1 MKKPSPCLTFA
12 GAIPFVVCAVFI
24 TLGID
29 AVIGLG
35 KTVEIL
41 AAYGLVIA
49 SFMAG
54 AHWGNHLSL
63 ADDDAWALKLPIFSN
78 IIAVLLWLGFLSL
91 PDLGF
96 IWLLVVGFISLLV
109 IDMAQSSQYHQSTV
123 LSGQKVCHFDRGG
136 LFNRIRRA
144 IIKTIDPSIYDHACD
159 PDRYTTLRHQDF

>member
-1 MKKPSPCLTFA
+1 MKKPSPYLTFA

-35 KTVEIL
+35 KTVDIL

-63 ADDDAWALKLPIFSN
+63 TDDDAWALKLPIFSS

-109 IDMAQSSQYHQSTV
+109 IDVGLKQANIISQPYFQV
-123 LSGQKVCHFDRGG
+123 RKYV
-136 LFNRIRRA
+136 
-144 IIKTIDPSIYDHACD
+144 
-159 PDRYTTLRHQDF
+159 TLIVVASLIVSAVQL